1 LASLQLLNIETIK
14 GLVNLKIN
22 EVILQSV
29 SKIVVFII
37 LTLALYLFFAGH
49 NAPGGG
55 FIGGLVLASSFV
67 LLLLAFDIE
76 TVKQGIPV
84 DFKHVATTGAA
95 IVLLTGLGST
105 IFGQP
110 FLKQTFVNVEIPFFG
125 TTELTTITL
134 FETGVAL
141 TVVGVVVTVIL
152 SISEDV

>member
-1 LASLQLLNIETIK
+1 
-14 GLVNLKIN
+14 LKIN

-29 SKIVVFII
+29 SKVVVFII

-84 DFKHVATTGAA
+84 DFKHVATAGAA
-95 IVLLTGLGST
+95 IVLLTGLGAT
-105 IFGQP
+105 VFGQP
-110 FLKQTFVNVEIPFFG
+110 FLNQSFVNVEIPFFG

>member
-1 LASLQLLNIETIK
+1 M
-14 GLVNLKIN
+14 KIN

-49 NAPGGG
+49 NSPGGG

-84 DFKHVATTGAA
+84 DFKHVAALGAT
-95 IVLLTGLGST
+95 IVLLTGVGAT

-110 FLKQTFVNVEIPFFG
+110 FLNQSFTHVDIPFFG
-125 TTELTTITL
+125 TTELTTVTI

-141 TVVGVVVTVIL
+141 VVVGVVVTIIL